1 MMLTRT
7 SLGAAMACCLT
18 CVLTA
23 ASAPRPFLPPVAP
36 PSRQP
41 APLVLLDVGVEDTD
55 GRAVTGLTRDD
66 FEIIAGGATRPIE
79 SFAAGQE
86 RPLSL
91 VLLVDVTVSMEATTK
106 LSVLRTGVEKW
117 FVDKLAPRDRVQ
129 VGSVAR
135 RTSIGPAFSGSPK
148 ALLAAVRQAFD
159 PREEDTLGP
168 SPIWD
173 GIDLAV
179 AALAKAEGRRAV
191 VLVTDG
197 RATGNR
203 LSPEAATVRA
213 MAESVA
219 VSVVGEDWEM
229 TIRQDANTGVR
240 VRPGVALERI
250 ASATGGLYLPDHT
263 NPSAPGPILERL
275 LADLHARY
283 TLGFTP
289 PVRDGKLHE
298 LDVRVR
304 RPGLK
309 LRTRRQYSAPADQ

>member
-1 MMLTRT
+1 MMPPGT
-7 SLGAAMACCLT
+7 SLVVAMACLT

-23 ASAPRPFLPPVAP
+23 ASSPPL
-36 PSRQP
+36 RQP
-41 APLVLLDVGVEDTD
+41 SPLVLVDVGVENTD
-55 GRAVTGLTRDD
+55 GHAVTGLTRDD
-66 FEIIAGGATRPIE
+66 FEIVAEGATRPIE
-79 SFAAGQE
+79 FFAVGQE

-91 VLLVDVTVSMEATTK
+91 VLLFDVTISMEA
-106 LSVLRTGVEKW
+106 LSKRSVVRTGVEKW

-129 VGSVAR
+129 VGSVAK
-135 RTSIGPAFSGSPK
+135 RTSIGPAVSGNPK
-148 ALLAAVRQAFD
+148 ALLSAVRSALD

-179 AALAKAEGRRAV
+179 AALARAEGRRAIL
-191 VLVTDG
+191 LVTDG

-203 LSPEAATVRA
+203 LSPEAAAARA
-213 MAESVA
+213 AAEGVA

-229 TIRQDANTGVR
+229 TIRQDGNTGVR
-240 VRPGVALERI
+240 VRPGIALERI
-250 ASATGGLYLPDHT
+250 ANATGGLYLADRA

-289 PVRDGKLHE
+289 PVRDGKLHDV
-298 LDVRVR
+298 DVRVLR
-304 RPGLK
+304 SGLK
-309 LRTRRQYSAPADQ
+309 IRARRQYSAPADQ

>member
-1 MMLTRT
+1 MMPSGR
-7 SLGAAMACCLT
+7 SLVVVTAGCLAY
-18 CVLTA
+18 VLTA
-23 ASAPRPFLPPVAP
+23 ATSPRPFLPNVAP
-36 PSRQP
+36 PLPQP
-41 APLVLLDVGVEDTD
+41 SSIVLLDVGVEDAD

-66 FEIIAGGATRPIE
+66 FEIIAGGAARPIE

-91 VLLVDVTVSMEATTK
+91 VLLFDVTVSMEALIERKT
-106 LSVLRTGVEKW
+106 VRTGVEMW
-117 FVDKLAPRDRVQ
+117 FVDKLAPHDRVQ
-129 VGSVAR
+129 VGSVGR
-135 RTSIGPAFSGSPK
+135 RTSIGPVISSNRK
-148 ALLAAVRQAFD
+148 VLLSAVRQALD
-159 PREEDTLGP
+159 PREEDTYGP

-203 LSPEAATVRA
+203 LSPEAAAVRA
-213 MAESVA
+213 MTEGVS

-240 VRPGVALERI
+240 VRPGVSLDRI
-250 ASATGGLYLPDHT
+250 ASATGGLYLRDRAM
-263 NPSAPGPILERL
+263 PSAPGPILERL

-298 LDVRVR
+298 FEVRTR

-309 LRTRRQYSAPADQ
+309 TRVRRTYLASTE

>member
-1 MMLTRT
+1 M
-7 SLGAAMACCLT
+7 
-18 CVLTA
+18 
-23 ASAPRPFLPPVAP
+23 
-36 PSRQP
+36 
-41 APLVLLDVGVEDTD
+41 
-55 GRAVTGLTRDD
+55 
-66 FEIIAGGATRPIE
+66 
-79 SFAAGQE
+79 
-86 RPLSL
+86 
-91 VLLVDVTVSMEATTK
+91 
-106 LSVLRTGVEKW
+106 RTGVEKW
-117 FVDKLAPRDRVQ
+117 FVDRLAPRDRVH
-129 VGSVAR
+129 VGSFAR
-135 RTSIGPAFSGSPK
+135 QTSIGPALSGNPK
-148 ALLAAVRQAFD
+148 DLLSAVRQALD

-173 GIDLAV
+173 AIAG
-179 AALAKAEGRRAV
+179 GRGAGKGRGPAGV

-203 LSPEAATVRA
+203 LSPEEAAARA
-213 MAESVA
+213 IAEGVA

-250 ASATGGLYLPDHT
+250 ASATGGLYLPDPDI
-263 NPSAPGPILERL
+263 PSAPGPILERL
-275 LADLHARY
+275 LADLHGRY

-309 LRTRRQYSAPADQ
+309 LRARRLYVRTAAAL